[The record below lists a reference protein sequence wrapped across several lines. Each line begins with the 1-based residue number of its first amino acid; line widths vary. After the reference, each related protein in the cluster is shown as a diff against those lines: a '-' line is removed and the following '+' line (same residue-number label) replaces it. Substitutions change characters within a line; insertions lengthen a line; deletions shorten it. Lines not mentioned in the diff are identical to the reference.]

1 MRRGNTGGI
10 ILSPS
15 DLMKFQGC
23 AHATALDL
31 RRLKGETLV
40 AAPDTASAKLLQAKS
55 DAHERAFL
63 ETLAASGKTV
73 ASIDKDKLTPEA
85 AHAATVA
92 DLEQGPHFI
101 YQATLVGGMWA
112 GFADFL
118 ERVDRPSK
126 LGLFS
131 YEVIDTKLK
140 RTPTPQHVLQL
151 ALYSDLLAE
160 IQGPAGVHS
169 CRAG

>member
-1 MRRGNTGGI
+1 
-10 ILSPS
+10 
-15 DLMKFQGC
+15 MKFQGC

-31 RRLKGETLV
+31 RKLKGEELLAT
-40 AAPDTASAKLLQAKS
+40 PDTASAKLLQAKG
-55 DAHERAFL
+55 DAHEQAFL
-63 ETLAASGKTV
+63 ETLTVSGKTV

-92 DLEQGPHFI
+92 ALKRGPHFI
-101 YQATLVGGMWA
+101 YQATLMGGMWA

-126 LGLFS
+126 LGAFS
-131 YEVIDTKLK
+131 YEVIDIKLK

-160 IQGPAGVHS
+160 IQAQVHS
-169 CRAG
+169 CRARRQSADDAAAG